1 MPRFLFQASY
11 TVEGVKGLL
20 SEGGTR
26 RKATVQQAVE
36 AMGGSLET
44 FDYAF
49 GSDDVF
55 AIVNL
60 PDVESAAA
68 LALTIVASG
77 LVNIQ
82 TTVLISPEQVDEAAK
97 KTVIYR
103 PPGQ

>member
-60 PDVESAAA
+60 PDAESAAA